1 MILLVYSERYHSVPP
16 PFNRREDPNFEDFK
30 KGETE
35 QKLEV
40 METKKGGKFK
50 MKGGARLFKLNLG
63 TKKGKNGDFQ
73 RQISI
78 KFLKNLPAAAKDPSS
93 LDIYCEYNT

>member
-1 MILLVYSERYHSVPP
+1 MYTLKGTIVCPP

-73 RQISI
+73 RQISTNL
-78 KFLKNLPAAAKDPSS
+78 KFACGSKRATS
-93 LDIYCEYNT
+93 LDIYCAYNGSK